1 MQSIRGFSGLVD
13 NHGQSNAE
21 IRSSQDEE
29 YLASLRADQEKVIYS
44 THSPAIVIIKPV
56 LHVFFTFDGTF
67 DWYHL

>member
-21 IRSSQDEE
+21 IRSFQDEE

-44 THSPAIVIIKPV
+44 THSPAIDII
-56 LHVFFTFDGTF
+56 
-67 DWYHL
+67 